1 MLTKSKEALFQRS
14 QRMKSTFFSSH
25 VPWLKPYATLK
36 HFQVVKR
43 KGLNINVINFLVTSK
58 INTENVYINDKK
70 ITKVIYVFNKTLE
83 IKHCFGMTKEE
94 N

>member
-1 MLTKSKEALFQRS
+1 MLLKT
-14 QRMKSTFFSSH
+14 FSSGKKEG
-25 VPWLKPYATLK
+25 P
-36 HFQVVKR
+36 
-43 KGLNINVINFLVTSK
+43 NINVINFLVTSK
-58 INTENVYINDKK
+58 INTENVYINDKKK